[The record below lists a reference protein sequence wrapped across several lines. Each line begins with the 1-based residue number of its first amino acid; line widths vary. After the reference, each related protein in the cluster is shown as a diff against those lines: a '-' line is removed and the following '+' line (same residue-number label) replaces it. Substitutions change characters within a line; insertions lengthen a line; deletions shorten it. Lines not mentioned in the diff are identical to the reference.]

1 MAAADFR
8 LCDVCGAKSF
18 YDSVLYYDFDEYP
31 ETGLFNLGD
40 WACICKEC
48 AKTHEIVIL
57 RKAQEK

>member
-1 MAAADFR
+1 MAAGDYR

-18 YDSVLYYDFDEYP
+18 YDSTLNYDFDEYP

-48 AKTHEIVIL
+48 AKTHEIAIL
-57 RKAQEK
+57 RKASE